1 MYSILVVQGKIMKA
15 RANVMLTCINNAKPQ
30 DRQASDEALA
40 RWG

>member
-1 MYSILVVQGKIMKA
+1 MKA

-30 DRQASDEALA
+30 DTQASDEALA